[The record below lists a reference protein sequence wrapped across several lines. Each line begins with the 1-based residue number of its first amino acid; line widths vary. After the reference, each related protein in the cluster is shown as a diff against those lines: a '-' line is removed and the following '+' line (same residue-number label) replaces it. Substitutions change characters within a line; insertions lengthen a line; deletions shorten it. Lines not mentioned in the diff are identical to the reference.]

1 LAKEHVERLSMKI
14 VVRANFGAPV
24 INARVKELVGDDA
37 FIVTNDAEMEAAIP
51 EAEVLVIPDSSSS
64 PEIARILREKAKRL
78 EWIQMLSAGYDAT
91 LRNGI
96 PPGVILTNAG
106 DAYAPS
112 VATHAMALLLSVQKR
127 FPPLLQAQRRH
138 HWAREENQ
146 HCRIPFDSTAA
157 VIGFGHIGQ
166 EIGRLLKA
174 FGAHVVAVNRHGA
187 PHPHADEAVAIA
199 QLHDV
204 LPRADSVVIAIAAN
218 EETRHLIGARELAL
232 MKPGAVLVNIARGY
246 IVDGMALAEA
256 LKKGTIGGAGLDVTE
271 PEPLPADHPLWDAP
285 NLMISPHSAG
295 ASGAV
300 MGKRLAKVVGENI
313 ARRLKGEK
321 LSFIVRS

>member
-1 LAKEHVERLSMKI
+1 MKI

-24 INARVKELVGDDA
+24 INARVRELVGDDA
-37 FIVTNDAEMEAAIP
+37 LIVTNDAEMEAAIP
-51 EAEVLVIPDSSSS
+51 EAEALVIPDSTAS
-64 PEIARILREKAKRL
+64 PEVARILREKAKRL
-78 EWIQMLSAGYDAT
+78 SWIQMLSAGYDAT
-91 LRNGI
+91 LRYGI

-127 FPPLLQAQRRH
+127 FPAMLRAQQQHR
-138 HWAREENQ
+138 WAREVNE
-146 HCRIPFDSTAA
+146 HCRIPFDGTAV

-166 EIGRLLKA
+166 EIGRLLKE
-174 FGAHVVAVNRHGA
+174 FGAHVVAVNRHGT
-187 PHPHADEAVAIA
+187 PHPHADEAVALA
-199 QLHDV
+199 RLHDV

-218 EETRHLIGARELAL
+218 EETRHLIGVAELAL
-232 MKPGAVLVNIARGY
+232 MKPTTALVNIARGY
-246 IVDGMALAEA
+246 IVDCLARAEA
-256 LKKGTIGGAGLDVTE
+256 LQKGTIGGAGLDVTE
-271 PEPLPADHPLWDAP
+271 PEPLPVDHPLWDAP
-285 NLMISPHSAG
+285 NLLISPHSAG

-321 LSFIVRS
+321 LAFIVRT